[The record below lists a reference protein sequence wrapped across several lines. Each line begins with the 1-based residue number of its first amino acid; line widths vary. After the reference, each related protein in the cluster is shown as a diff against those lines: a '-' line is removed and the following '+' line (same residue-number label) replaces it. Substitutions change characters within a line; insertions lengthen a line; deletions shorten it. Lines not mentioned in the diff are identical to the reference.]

1 MFKDLIEYIA
11 QSLVD
16 HPEKVK
22 VIEVERDKVT
32 VLELS
37 VAADDLG
44 KVIGKHGRTAKA
56 MRAVLLTAGIKVNKK
71 TVLEIIESDL
81 AS

>member
-16 HPEKVK
+16 HPDQVR
-22 VIEVERDKVT
+22 IHEVEGETVT

-37 VAADDLG
+37 VAEEDLG

-56 MRAVLLTAGIKVNKK
+56 MRAVLLAAGIKSNKK
-71 TVLEIIESDL
+71 TMLEIVERR
-81 AS
+81 